1 MMSWQI
7 LHATGRLRKHEPQIS
22 EALHEAI
29 GLLSR
34 YFDIDLDICVAD
46 SREHSNP
53 ILGIGGGAL
62 SSSLLVI
69 FLDPDHAGIR
79 ETIAQDLLAV
89 LAHEVHHCVRMAS
102 VKDKTLADRL
112 VTEGLACHFETE
124 ITGRDLPSFLP
135 AETAKAWERYFAV
148 MQPKLNDCEFREDA
162 LFLGASPTTLP
173 RYAGYAV
180 GFGLVKAYLSCG
192 HRSAAGSAA
201 VSTADVMSAF
211 KR

>member
-1 MMSWQI
+1 MSWQI

-22 EALHEAI
+22 EVLHQAI
-29 GLLSR
+29 GLLSG

-46 SREHSNP
+46 SPEHSNP
-53 ILGIGGGAL
+53 ILGIGGGAF

-69 FLDPDHAGIR
+69 FLDPDHTDIR
-79 ETIAQDLLAV
+79 ETIAQELLAV

-112 VTEGLACHFETE
+112 VTEGLACHFETD

-135 AETAKAWERYFAV
+135 TETAKAWQRYLAV
-148 MQPKLNDCEFREDA
+148 MQAKLSDSDFCEDT

-180 GFGLVKAYLSCG
+180 GFGLVEAYLSCG
-192 HRSAAGSAA
+192 NCSAADSAA
-201 VSTADVMSAF
+201 VPTADVMSAF